1 MSIKR
6 SSYSLERTKRRAGS
20 LMVAPSIILLLVFVI
35 YPIVYSFVLSFYD
48 WNLLTN
54 EKLFVGVGN
63 YLRAFSDERFWNA
76 LVNTIYFTAVYVPL
90 LIVLSLVLALI
101 LNAEIP
107 GAHAFQTIFFLP
119 AITSMAIVAIVWR
132 FLLDGDIGFIS
143 IFLRGLGFKV
153 ADPLRDLKLAMPTII
168 GISLWRWVGFN
179 MVILLAGLKAI
190 PSDYYEAASID
201 GAGPGRKFFSIT
213 LPLLLPNLSFVLL
226 TNLISSFQVFDQI
239 YVMTKGGP
247 MFKTEVLVQYI
258 YYQGFNI
265 FDMGYASALALM
277 LFLLILAFSLLQLRS
292 YTRAEKERGFA
303 S

>member
-6 SSYSLERTKRRAGS
+6 SLYSLERTKRRAGF
-20 LMVAPSIILLLVFVI
+20 LMVAPSIFILLVFVI
-35 YPIVYSFVLSFYD
+35 YPIVNSFILSFYN
-48 WNLLTN
+48 WNLLKNT
-54 EKLFVGVGN
+54 KYFVGIGN
-63 YLRAFSDERFWNA
+63 YLKAFSDERFWNA
-76 LVNTIYFTAVYVPL
+76 LSNTIYFATAFVPL
-90 LIVLSLVLALI
+90 LIILSLALALM

-107 GAHAFQTIFFLP
+107 GAHVFQILFFLP

-143 IFLRGLGFKV
+143 IFLKHIGFKT

-168 GISLWRWVGFN
+168 SISLWRWVGFN

-201 GAGPGRKFFSIT
+201 GAGSIRQFFSIT

-226 TNLISSFQVFDQI
+226 TNMISSFQVFDQV

-265 FDMGYASALALM
+265 FDMGYASAIAFL
-277 LFLLILAFSLLQLRS
+277 LFILILAFSLFQLRS
-292 YTRAEKERGFA
+292 YMRAEKERGFA